1 MSSNKDWRSILQENT
16 RYFENSRYD
25 KISHKMS
32 NTTISDILTDSHQM
46 DSSSYRS
53 FGTYRHD
60 ILTDTSM
67 VKLNET
73 YYAQKSILDNFYD
86 INYNYKYSGIVLS
99 KQFSTNGF
107 ETSLEDLF
115 VEFGYDYLMALDS
128 SYSNN
133 EQYGQNYYFQKT
145 EMSQDNEENNV
156 IGGTYVILKSGET
169 FIDNDPEHIDTSISI
184 IEYDGTYCPTV
195 KEILDGSLYIVIQ
208 SPTMPMR
215 KIYFNNKFLPSLF
228 INDDKRKNKVDS
240 YVIEEQQLIKLCDI
254 CMYEKLGCQ
263 IKWDSLINVVQLSQ
277 LVSYL
282 KTNKNISSDNIKFKL
297 YFAAKFEFNNKTSY
311 FIYGFNTMTP
321 ANEIVNKEIYNDPIN
336 AKKLF
341 NNIDGN
347 GTGMINAGTTQNP
360 GDIKLTLWFGMSV
373 LLEGYSTTPVIPDQ
387 PAITKTYKIDYYEW
401 TES

>member
-145 EMSQDNEENNV
+145 EMS
-156 IGGTYVILKSGET
+156 
-169 FIDNDPEHIDTSISI
+169 
-184 IEYDGTYCPTV
+184 
-195 KEILDGSLYIVIQ
+195 
-208 SPTMPMR
+208 
-215 KIYFNNKFLPSLF
+215 
-228 INDDKRKNKVDS
+228 
-240 YVIEEQQLIKLCDI
+240 
-254 CMYEKLGCQ
+254 
-263 IKWDSLINVVQLSQ
+263 
-277 LVSYL
+277 
-282 KTNKNISSDNIKFKL
+282 
-297 YFAAKFEFNNKTSY
+297 
-311 FIYGFNTMTP
+311 
-321 ANEIVNKEIYNDPIN
+321 
-336 AKKLF
+336 
-341 NNIDGN
+341 
-347 GTGMINAGTTQNP
+347 
-360 GDIKLTLWFGMSV
+360 
-373 LLEGYSTTPVIPDQ
+373 
-387 PAITKTYKIDYYEW
+387 
-401 TES
+401 